1 MTFYIFLYIVSF
13 FSSESPSYTPSHLC
27 PIIFM
32 AQKPPVSSSIFPKV
46 TQKVQGLDLREHL
59 RGENLILWQT
69 GKKRVGNDGD
79 MGKER
84 LEERREAGGRGER
97 REEVQGYEN
106 QVGKP
111 PGAFES
117 RKEKGERPMGGRS
130 PVWDA

>member
-1 MTFYIFLYIVSF
+1 
-13 FSSESPSYTPSHLC
+13 
-27 PIIFM
+27 M
-32 AQKPPVSSSIFPKV
+32 ALKPPVSSSIFPKV
-46 TQKVQGLDLREHL
+46 TQKVQGLDLREQNRLKMLQTVHLLDLREHL

-69 GKKRVGNDGD
+69 EKKRVGNDGD

-130 PVWDA
+130 PV